1 MPRRLFIITEK
12 DTLQLSKKWS
22 IKFHEKIRRFVDSD
36 SWKTCDELVNSK
48 GEWRIV
54 LNYLKAKNDFIA
66 QTVRIELCD
75 HPGEKCPKIPGKKI
89 YFGKFILEKILQT
102 QMFAPCATFPSFYSM
117 TTSHW
122 DFCPKFLSNC

>member
-1 MPRRLFIITEK
+1 MLFFGLVSLMREN
-12 DTLQLSKKWS
+12 LRGLRENSK
-22 IKFHEKIRRFVDSD
+22 HKIRP
-36 SWKTCDELVNSK
+36 LVKPVRAINSK

-89 YFGKFILEKILQT
+89 YFRTFILENL
-102 QMFAPCATFPSFYSM
+102 
-117 TTSHW
+117 
-122 DFCPKFLSNC
+122 L

>member
-1 MPRRLFIITEK
+1 MRENLRGLREN
-12 DTLQLSKKWS
+12 SK
-22 IKFHEKIRRFVDSD
+22 HKIRP
-36 SWKTCDELVNSK
+36 LVKPVRAINSK

-89 YFGKFILEKILQT
+89 YFRKFVSDSICNLSTNHIIVSIILTAE
-102 QMFAPCATFPSFYSM
+102 
-117 TTSHW
+117 
-122 DFCPKFLSNC
+122 LSCDWLKDQEYTVDIFTI